1 MTDLSAYLE
10 THADAGLATAIARLA
25 GAATR
30 ISAEIRAPQGALDAV
45 AGDVNADGD
54 TQKALDVLADEI
66 ILEAARDAG
75 AAAYM
80 SEERAAAIPLAAD
93 GDFIIASDPLDGSSN
108 IGVNVSI
115 GTIFSV
121 LPTDGAGLIN
131 GRRQLAAG
139 FFVYGPQTTLLVTV
153 GAGVASFRMN
163 ADGDFRLIDDD
174 VRIPEQSGE
183 FAINTGNQRHWLP
196 PVQRYIADCVAGADG
211 PRGRDFSQRY
221 VGALV
226 AELWRIFC
234 RGGVF
239 LYPADCGTVLPM
251 AGCAL
256 SMRRHRWPCLSN
268 RQAGAPP
275 MLSGIFSTSP
285 RQRFTSGCRLSSGR
299 ARRLTRSAASTR
311 PARYLPG

>member
-30 ISAEIRAPQGALDAV
+30 ISAEIRAPQSALDAV

-239 LYPADCGTVLPM
+239 LYPADSRDGFADGRLRLVYEAAPM
-251 AGCAL
+251 AL
-256 SMRRHRWPCLSN
+256 LVE
-268 RQAGAPP
+268 QAG
-275 MLSGIFSTSP
+275 
-285 RQRFTSGCRLSSGR
+285 GR
-299 ARRLTRSAASTR
+299 ATDAVRDILDITPTAVHQRVPLVIGSREEVDEVGRQHEA
-311 PARYLPG
+311 G

>member
-1 MTDLSAYLE
+1 MTNLSAYLE
-10 THADAGLATAIARLA
+10 TRADAGLATAITGLA
-25 GAATR
+25 VAAAR
-30 ISAEIRAPQGALDAV
+30 ISAEIRAPQDVLDAV

-80 SEERAAAIPLAAD
+80 SEEREAAIPLAAD
-93 GDFIIASDPLDGSSN
+93 GNFIIASDPLDGSSN

-131 GRRQLAAG
+131 GRQQLAAG

-153 GAGVASFRMN
+153 GAGVASFRME

-174 VRIPEQSGE
+174 VRIPEQTGE
-183 FAINTGNQRHWLP
+183 FAINAGNQRHWLP

-211 PRGRDFSQRY
+211 PRGRNFSQRY
-221 VGALV
+221 VGSLV
-226 AELWRIFC
+226 AEAWRIFC

-239 LYPADCGTVLPM
+239 LYPADSRDGFADGRLRLVYEAAPM
-251 AGCAL
+251 ALLAE
-256 SMRRHRWPCLSN
+256 
-268 RQAGAPP
+268 QAG
-275 MLSGIFSTSP
+275 
-285 RQRFTSGCRLSSGR
+285 GR
-299 ARRLTRSAASTR
+299 ATDAVRDILEITPTAVHQRVPLVFGSSEEVDVVGRQHEA
-311 PARYLPG
+311 G

>member
-25 GAATR
+25 GAAAR

-121 LPTDGAGLIN
+121 LPTAGAGLVA
-131 GRRQLAAG
+131 GRAQLAAG

-239 LYPADCGTVLPM
+239 LYPADSRDGFADGRLRLVYEAAPM
-251 AGCAL
+251 AL
-256 SMRRHRWPCLSN
+256 LVE
-268 RQAGAPP
+268 QAG
-275 MLSGIFSTSP
+275 
-285 RQRFTSGCRLSSGR
+285 GR
-299 ARRLTRSAASTR
+299 ATDAVRDILDITPTAVHQRVPLVIGSREEVDEVGRQHDA
-311 PARYLPG
+311 G

>member
-239 LYPADCGTVLPM
+239 LYPADSRDGFADGRLRLVYEAAPM
-251 AGCAL
+251 AL
-256 SMRRHRWPCLSN
+256 LVE
-268 RQAGAPP
+268 QAG
-275 MLSGIFSTSP
+275 
-285 RQRFTSGCRLSSGR
+285 GR
-299 ARRLTRSAASTR
+299 ATDAVRDILDITPTAVHQRVPLVIGSREEVDEVGRQHEA
-311 PARYLPG
+311 G

>member
-25 GAATR
+25 GAAAR

-121 LPTDGAGLIN
+121 LPTAGAGLVA
-131 GRRQLAAG
+131 GRAQLAAG

-211 PRGRDFSQRY
+211 PRGRNFSQRY

-239 LYPADCGTVLPM
+239 LYPADSRDGFADGRLRLVYEAAPM
-251 AGCAL
+251 AL
-256 SMRRHRWPCLSN
+256 LVE
-268 RQAGAPP
+268 QAG
-275 MLSGIFSTSP
+275 
-285 RQRFTSGCRLSSGR
+285 GR
-299 ARRLTRSAASTR
+299 ATDAVRDILDITPTAVHQRVPLVIGSREEVDEVGRQHDA
-311 PARYLPG
+311 G

>member
-1 MTDLSAYLE
+1 MTDLAAYLDTRTE
-10 THADAGLATAIARLA
+10 AGLATAINALA
-25 GAATR
+25 AAAAR
-30 ISAEIRAPQGALDAV
+30 ISAEIRAPRGALDAA

-54 TQKALDVLADEI
+54 AQKALDVLADEI

-80 SEERAAAIPLAAD
+80 SEEREAAIPLAAA

-121 LPTDGAGLIN
+121 LPTAGAGLVA
-131 GRRQLAAG
+131 GRAQHAAG

-153 GAGVASFRMN
+153 GAGVASFRMD
-163 ADGDFRLIDDD
+163 AEGDFRLIDDN

-183 FAINTGNQRHWLP
+183 FAINAGNQRYWLP

-211 PRGRDFSQRY
+211 PRGRNFSQRY
-221 VGALV
+221 VGSLV
-226 AELWRIFC
+226 AEAWRIFC

-239 LYPADCGTVLPM
+239 LYPADSRDGFADGRLRLVYEAAPM
-251 AGCAL
+251 ALLAE
-256 SMRRHRWPCLSN
+256 
-268 RQAGAPP
+268 QAG
-275 MLSGIFSTSP
+275 
-285 RQRFTSGCRLSSGR
+285 GR
-299 ARRLTRSAASTR
+299 ATDGTRDILDITPTAVHQRVPLAFGSAEEVDEV
-311 PARYLPG
+311 ARQHAVG

>member
-25 GAATR
+25 GAAAR
-30 ISAEIRAPQGALDAV
+30 ISAETRATQGALDAV

-239 LYPADCGTVLPM
+239 LYPADSRDGFADGRLRLVYEAAPM
-251 AGCAL
+251 AL
-256 SMRRHRWPCLSN
+256 LVE
-268 RQAGAPP
+268 QAG
-275 MLSGIFSTSP
+275 
-285 RQRFTSGCRLSSGR
+285 GR
-299 ARRLTRSAASTR
+299 ATDAVRDILDITPTAVHQRVPLVIGSREEVDEVGRQHDA
-311 PARYLPG
+311 G

>member
-25 GAATR
+25 GAAAR

-239 LYPADCGTVLPM
+239 LYPADSRDGFADGRLRLVYEAAPM
-251 AGCAL
+251 AL
-256 SMRRHRWPCLSN
+256 LVE
-268 RQAGAPP
+268 QAG
-275 MLSGIFSTSP
+275 
-285 RQRFTSGCRLSSGR
+285 GR
-299 ARRLTRSAASTR
+299 ATDAVRDILDITPTAVHQRVPLVIGSREEVDEVGRQHEA
-311 PARYLPG
+311 G